1 MFQLARWKRLLPLLF
16 FFAGYSLLFVL
27 WVRTFFYTLPFLVG
41 FLIAFAVQPVISFFQ
56 KKFHLSRGPAT
67 LLATI
72 FALVVL
78 CGVLTLLGVL
88 AVREITAFLTRVS
101 QNGFEEFSQPVTEF
115 LNQAG
120 AFLGQFDLEFIELHK
135 QEILEALQNSM
146 DLVTA
151 CMGTALNLLTSL
163 PTVVTL
169 VIVAVCAAFFFARD
183 MKKLLAW
190 GKSFFSDTVAFHVK
204 SAVKNSGGTGRKYL
218 LSYLFLYFL
227 TFCQTC
233 VIMAVLGVPYPLI
246 IGIVTAVADV
256 LPVLGPGMVLAPV
269 AIYQLLIGQYARALG
284 IVIGWLVITCIRQ
297 VVEPK
302 LVASTVKIHPLA
314 TLAAVYFSLVGKSIW
329 ILFYVL
335 GLCTLYAAFLET
347 GALPPLV
354 EQTGKEKSTE
364 KHLENG

>member
-1 MFQLARWKRLLPLLF
+1 MFQLSRWKRLLPLLF
-16 FFAGYSLLFVL
+16 FFAGYSLIFLL
-27 WVRTFFYTLPFLVG
+27 WVKTFFYTLPFLVG
-41 FLIAFAVQPVISFFQ
+41 FLIALTIQPVIKFFQ
-56 KKFHLSRGPAT
+56 KRFHFPRGGAT
-67 LLATI
+67 LLATTI
-72 FALVVL
+72 ALLVL
-78 CGVLTLLGVL
+78 CGVLSLLGIL

-101 QNGFEEFSQPVTEF
+101 QNGFEEFSEPVTEF

-120 AFLGQFDLEFIELHK
+120 AFLGQFNLEFLELHK
-135 QEILEALQNSM
+135 QEILETLQNSM
-146 DLVTA
+146 DLITT
-151 CMGTALNLLTSL
+151 CMGAALNLLTSL

-169 VIVAVCAAFFFARD
+169 IIVAVCAAFFFARD
-183 MKKLLAW
+183 MKKILSW
-190 GKSFFSDTVAFHVK
+190 GRGFLSETAAFHVK
-204 SAVKNSGGTGRKYL
+204 SAVKNSGDTGRKYL

-256 LPVLGPGMVLAPV
+256 LPILGPGIVLAPV
-269 AIYQLLIGQYARALG
+269 AIYQLLIGHYAKAAG
-284 IVIGWLVITCIRQ
+284 IAIGWLIITCIRQ
-297 VVEPK
+297 VIEPK

-314 TLAAVYFSLVGKSIW
+314 TLAAIYFSLVGRSIW

-354 EQTGKEKSTE
+354 EKHHGLQENSQTKTT
-364 KHLENG
+364 

>member
-1 MFQLARWKRLLPLLF
+1 M
-16 FFAGYSLLFVL
+16 
-27 WVRTFFYTLPFLVG
+27 G
-41 FLIAFAVQPVISFFQ
+41 FLIALAVQPVISFFQ
-56 KKFHLSRGPAT
+56 KKFHISRGPAT

-120 AFLGQFDLEFIELHK
+120 AFLGQFDLEFIDLHK

-183 MKKLLAW
+183 MKKLLTW

-354 EQTGKEKSTE
+354 ERNSKEKSTE